1 MKVTPL
7 ISLGVSVMLGIGAVL
22 IGRGYMMSRDTNA
35 DAQIPT
41 AAVEMSTIL
50 VASTTIKMG
59 ETVDATMLDEVE
71 WPTSMLPMGAITDP
85 TLLGE
90 GKFARGLIAAGEPIS
105 YEKLDETR
113 AMMTLASTIAPGMRA
128 VSINVRKD
136 TGVAG
141 FVLPGDRVDVNEFIK
156 KISSD
161 SVIGDVAVSGEFLA
175 KPVLKNVHVLA
186 VDQAFNP
193 GMEGA
198 HPSSTV
204 TLQVSA
210 DDALKLGV
218 ASQRGVLG
226 LALISHEED
235 IQVEKVE
242 RAKPVV
248 RRAPRPRA
256 PAVTKPSVTQ
266 VTVINGSKQTELSTP
281 TSNQRSKTEGAQ

>member
-1 MKVTPL
+1 MKATPL

-22 IGRGYMMSRDTNA
+22 IGRGYMMSRDTSA
-35 DAQIPT
+35 DAQIPVV
-41 AAVEMSTIL
+41 AVEMSTIL
-50 VASTTIKMG
+50 VAASTIKMG
-59 ETVDATMLDEVE
+59 DTVDATMLDEVE
-71 WPTSMLPMGAITDP
+71 WPTSMLPMGVITDAS
-85 TLLGE
+85 LLGD

-105 YEKLDETR
+105 FEKLDETR

-128 VSINVRKD
+128 VSITVRKD

-161 SVIGDVAVSGEFLA
+161 SITSDVAVSGEFLA
-175 KPVLKNVHVLA
+175 KSVLKNVHVLA

-204 TLQVSA
+204 TLQVSS

-235 IQVEKVE
+235 IQVEKIE
-242 RAKPVV
+242 RVTPVV
-248 RRAPRPRA
+248 RRAPRRRTPVVA
-256 PAVTKPSVTQ
+256 KPKIAK
-266 VTVINGSKQTELSTP
+266 VTVINGSTQTEVSTP
-281 TSNQRSKTEGAQ
+281 VSDQNKTKEGAQ

>member
-1 MKVTPL
+1 MKATPL
-7 ISLGVSVMLGIGAVL
+7 ISLGVSVLLGVGAVL
-22 IGRGYMMSRDTNA
+22 IGRGYMTSRDASA
-35 DAQIPT
+35 DAQIPV

-50 VASTTIKMG
+50 VASSTIKMG
-59 ETVDATMLDEVE
+59 DMVDTTVLDEVE
-71 WPTSMLPMGAITDP
+71 WPTSMLPIGVITDAS
-85 TLLGE
+85 LLGD

-105 YEKLDETR
+105 FEKLDETR

-128 VSINVRKD
+128 VSISVRKD

-161 SVIGDVAVSGEFLA
+161 SITNDVAVSGEFLA
-175 KPVLKNVHVLA
+175 KNVLKNVHVLA

-198 HPSSTV
+198 HLSSTV

-235 IQVEKVE
+235 IQVEIVE
-242 RAKPVV
+242 RAAPVV
-248 RRAPRPRA
+248 RRASTRRTPVA
-256 PAVTKPSVTQ
+256 AKPKIAN
-266 VTVINGSKQTELSTP
+266 VTVINGSAQIEVSTP
-281 TSNQRSKTEGAQ
+281 ISNQKSKIEGAQ